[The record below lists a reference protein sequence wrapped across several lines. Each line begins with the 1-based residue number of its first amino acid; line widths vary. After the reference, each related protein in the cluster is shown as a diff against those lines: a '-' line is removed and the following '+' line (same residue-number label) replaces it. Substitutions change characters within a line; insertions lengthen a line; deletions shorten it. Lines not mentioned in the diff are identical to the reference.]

1 MARSTLL
8 TACGLAICFGLFA
21 SAGRTADGDKQAPAK
36 ADDAAKN
43 RRLVY
48 LVRYGSAKDLAAALG
63 KHFKNDAE
71 VQAVT
76 ETGSNYLLISAAPT
90 AFDEVVK
97 TLEQLDRAPRTI
109 SVDVWIAEVV
119 LKKGD
124 DGKPVEDDKAI
135 DEKDLAG
142 SIEDVRKKV
151 DDLAKIGRI
160 AGLKHVQL
168 NALENQPASILTG
181 ENKPYVVGRTVTA
194 RGIATNSISYRN
206 VGATVRVTPR
216 IAADKSLLLE
226 LSVEDA
232 RMNMPEDGIGLG
244 VSDKGDPINATQF
257 TTTKLDSKVTVAP
270 GKVIAAE
277 GLKST
282 SKGKQAHVI
291 ILVGAR
297 VVDGDGKGA
306 KP

>member
-8 TACGLAICFGLFA
+8 TVCGLAMCIGLSA
-21 SAGRTADGDKQAPAK
+21 LAGRAADGDKPPAK
-36 ADDAAKN
+36 GDDAAKN
-43 RRLVY
+43 KRLVY
-48 LVRYGSAKDLAAALG
+48 LVRYGSAKDLATALA

-76 ETGSNYLLISAAPT
+76 ETGSNYLLISAPPT

-97 TLEQLDRAPRTI
+97 TLELLDRAPRTI
-109 SVDVWIAEVV
+109 SVDVWVAEVV
-119 LKKGD
+119 PKKGEY
-124 DGKPVEDDKAI
+124 GKPVEDDKGI

-142 SIEDVRKKV
+142 SIEEVQKKV
-151 DDLAKIGRI
+151 EELAKNGRI

-168 NALENQPASILTG
+168 SALENQAASILTG
-181 ENKPYVVGRTVTA
+181 ENKPYVVGRMVTA
-194 RGIATNSISYRN
+194 RGIASNQVSYRN
-206 VGATVRVTPR
+206 IGATVRVTPR
-216 IAADKSLLLE
+216 ITADKSLLLE
-226 LSVEDA
+226 LAVEDA
-232 RMNMPEDGIGLG
+232 RMSMPEDGISLG
-244 VSDKGDPINATQF
+244 VSDKGDPINATEF
-257 TTTKLDSKVTVAP
+257 TTTKLDSKLTVAS
-270 GKVIAAE
+270 GKAVAAE

-297 VVDGDGKGA
+297 VVDGDAKGA